1 MITISILDIGFS
13 VGSVLVLIHNSR
25 RDPETTPRGDS
36 ETDVTPDAI
45 YVGYRKLTSSRN
57 TDQSLATVDKML
69 DEIAREALE

>member
-25 RDPETTPRGDS
+25 RDP